1 MAQRA
6 SQKPTVQFNK
16 GLITEAGELT
26 FPEGASVDE
35 LNCSLERDGS
45 RRRRLGINYE
55 SNFVLSDLAT
65 VADGTVTSVH
75 VWQNAGT
82 VAGLNFVVVQ
92 LGSTLHFYQEAGA
105 ALSGN
110 RKGFTVNLLT
120 YERPEAISAA
130 NVSVQVASIQ
140 GKLVVASE
148 EIDTILVEYDGTTD
162 TITSEP
168 VMFRV
173 RDFEWQGTVSE
184 YETDLATGS
193 VTDQREYDTQ
203 NTGWKG
209 EKGDAALI
217 AYETA
222 ESAYPALTLP
232 WYAGKNATGDF
243 AVADWKKLFTGSSLI
258 ANGSYTYDLYN
269 IDRQTASGLPGVDN
283 YIEETRF
290 KTVATYAGRVFY
302 GGMGGNNTS
311 NIYFSKLI
319 QQKQDFGECLQVNDP
334 TSEVIS
340 DLLDTDGGFINIP
353 EAYNIRKLHV
363 LGSQLVVFA
372 ENGIWGIKGIDDVF
386 RPTGYSVFKIGD
398 NGLSYENSF
407 VAQEGARP
415 YWWSS
420 SGIHTLGVSPEQQ
433 TLTEV
438 NISLPTIQTFF
449 NDINPSKRAQVTA
462 AYDAFNNRVGWFYP
476 NNTEVVNYKL
486 NNVLWFDEQLS
497 AFFPWKI
504 ADGATGQYMLQP
516 FFTKGNASTD
526 VELTVVDSNGD
537 TVVDSLGN
545 TVVVTRSGREFVS
558 SALQILVRDSSG
570 KVTFAEFT
578 NTDFLDWGT
587 SNYSSF
593 VEGGYNFFG
602 DLTLKKNLLY
612 FTSYFEV
619 TEEGVQG
626 DEANGYS
633 YIRPSSCK
641 VSTYWDFRTTPSQTP
656 QEVYRLKK
664 LPVPNGAGDFDYP
677 HTVTT
682 SRLRLRGRG
691 RSMRY
696 RFESSAR
703 KDFHLLGYDTIAGTN
718 PR

>member
-16 GLITEAGELT
+16 GLVTEAGELT

-45 RRRRLGINYE
+45 RRRRLGIAYENNY
-55 SNFVLSDLAT
+55 VLDDTAT
-65 VADGTVTSVH
+65 MANGLTTSVH

-82 VAGLNFVVVQ
+82 IAGLNLVVVQ
-92 LGSTLHFYQEAGA
+92 LGALLHFYTESTG
-105 ALSGN
+105 ALSAN
-110 RKGFTVNLLT
+110 KKGFTVPLT
-120 YERPEAISAA
+120 TFKRPDAASAGVA
-130 NVSVQVASIQ
+130 SIQTASIQ

-148 EIDTILVEYDGTTD
+148 DIDTFVIEYDGNTD
-162 TITSEP
+162 TVTPAAIK
-168 VMFRV
+168 FRV
-173 RDFEWQGTVSE
+173 RDFEWQGDVSA
-184 YETDLATGS
+184 YEEELATGS
-193 VTDQREYDTQ
+193 VTDAREYDTL

-209 EKGDAALI
+209 DKGGAALI
-217 AYETA
+217 AYEAANT
-222 ESAYPALTLP
+222 AYPPLTLP
-232 WYAGKNATGDF
+232 WYSGKDGSGNFSVTEWEKIF
-243 AVADWKKLFTGSSLI
+243 AGSSLI

-269 IDRQTASGLPGVDN
+269 IDRQTASGLATVEN
-283 YIEETRF
+283 YVEATRF

-302 GGMGGNNTS
+302 AGMGEKNTS

-334 TSEVIS
+334 TAETIS

-353 EAYNIRKLHV
+353 EAYNVRKLHV

-372 ENGIWGIKGIDDVF
+372 ENGVWGIKGIDDVF

-398 NGLSYENSF
+398 NGLNYENSF

-449 NDINPSKRAQVTA
+449 NNINPSKRAQVTS

-476 NNTEVVNYKL
+476 NNTEVIDGKM

-504 ADGATGQYMLQP
+504 SDGATGQYMLQP

-526 VELTVVDSNGD
+526 VELTVVDSNGN

-545 TVVVTRSGREFVS
+545 TIVVLRSGREFVS
-558 SALQILVRDSSG
+558 SALQVLVRDSTG
-570 KVTFAEFT
+570 RITFAEFT
-578 NTDFLDWGT
+578 NTEFLDWGT
-587 SNYSSF
+587 SNYSSY
-593 VEGGYNFFG
+593 VEGGYDFFG
-602 DLTLKKNLLY
+602 DLTLKKNLIY

-619 TEEGVQG
+619 TEEGVTGDDIQG
-626 DEANGYS
+626 YN

-656 QEVYRLKK
+656 QEAYRLKK
-664 LPVPNGAGDFDYP
+664 LPVPSGAGDFDYP
-677 HTVTT
+677 HTVTV

-691 RSMRY
+691 RSMRF
-696 RFESSAR
+696 RFESTAR
-703 KDFHLLGYDTIAGTN
+703 KDFHLLGFDTIAGRN